1 MIRKGFAAMV
11 AMSLIMTGCIGQKW
25 TNVKLENSEIE
36 KIEFLD
42 VTPDNRVIYTAKDKS
57 YESKRGNKKILNTKI
72 ISKFLYGDETYY
84 IGKRE
89 NKVGVLNR
97 NLADVVAF
105 NYDSIDKIND
115 KYIKGERDGNF
126 YLVDMKKYEML
137 GPYSS
142 IVKRGENIIQVTE
155 GDSVKLLDKD
165 GNELENIKAENI
177 FFMREDKI
185 VTRNGNLFGL
195 YDIEEEK
202 YLSFDN
208 EEIYFSGDNIL
219 TKKAGIY
226 YLNSEKQNIER
237 VYPSINDV
245 VLYDYGKGFK
255 LLNLKNLEHSI
266 EVYQEIEYNYDKYI
280 IVGKDGKYGVV
291 DKYKQGRINYEFDY
305 IERVGVNSFQGGT
318 DSVGLFAL
326 IVEGKKITEE
336 KYESFIEIS
345 PNYYLGL
352 IDDNYHLITKRGI
365 VLLECKKQ
373 DLIYYNRESFVIRE
387 GDSESILLLESGK

>member
-1 MIRKGFAAMV
+1 MIRKCFTVMV
-11 AMSLIMTGCIGQKW
+11 AISLIMTGCIEQKW
-25 TNVKLENSEIE
+25 VNIKLENREIE

-57 YESKRGNKKILNTKI
+57 YEYKRGNKKVLNTKI
-72 ISKFLYGDETYY
+72 ISKFLCGDETYY
-84 IGKRE
+84 IGKRD
-89 NKVGVLNR
+89 NKVGILNS
-97 NLADVVAF
+97 NLADIVAF

-115 KYIKGERDGNF
+115 RYIKGERNSNF
-126 YLVDMKKYEML
+126 YLIDIKKYEVL

-142 IVKRGENIIQVTE
+142 VVKMGENMVQITE
-155 GDSVKLLDKD
+155 GDNIKLLNKD
-165 GNELENIKAENI
+165 GNELQNIKIENI
-177 FFMREDKI
+177 FFMRENKI
-185 VTRNGNLFGL
+185 VTRNGKLFGL
-195 YDIEEEK
+195 YDIDEGK
-202 YLSFDN
+202 YLSINN

-219 TKKAGIY
+219 TKRAGIY
-226 YLNSEKQNIER
+226 YLNSEKQNIKR

-245 VLYDYGKGFK
+245 VFYDYENGFK
-255 LLNLKNLEHSI
+255 LLNLKNLKHSDEI
-266 EVYQEIEYNYDKYI
+266 YQEIEHNYDKYI
-280 IVGKDGKYGVV
+280 IVGKNRKYGVV
-291 DKYKQGRINYEFDY
+291 DKYKQAKINYEFDY
-305 IERVGVNSFQGGT
+305 IERVGVNSFQGGR
-318 DSVGLFAL
+318 DSIGLFVL

-387 GDSESILLLESGK
+387 GDSESILLLKEDR